1 MGTLWQDVRY
11 GLRMLG
17 RSPGVTVVVV
27 LILGLGI
34 GATTAIFSVVN
45 AVLLR
50 PLPLPDPEQLVM
62 IWEGDRKTPEDFGA
76 VGLLRFLD
84 WQSQCTTLAGMAFF
98 ELEDEKALL
107 SDAGEAVQLVGGRVS
122 PEYFSVLGVT
132 PCLGR
137 TFTAEEAREGGPPVV
152 ILSQETWQRCFASDP
167 AILGKIITLD
177 RKPRTIVGIIPAGF
191 RFLAVADF
199 WIPFPMD
206 ADSVAPVGP
215 GTGRGAHGAYMVG
228 RLKPQV
234 TQAQVQAELEAIA
247 GRRTVYPIF
256 DRDRVVRFTSPRERI
271 VKDARLLLCVFQ
283 AAALLVLLVGTANVA
298 NLLLVRS
305 ESRGREMALRAALGA
320 GRRRIVRQLLTENL
334 LLAAL
339 GGGLGLLVAYWGS
352 LSLSKL
358 AASFLPRMEEVSVD
372 GRVLGFACLLSLAS
386 GLAFGLVPAVR
397 SMKADLNECLKE
409 SGAVRSCTGS
419 HHPLTRRLLVV
430 AEIALSLVLLI
441 GAGLFLKSFVL
452 LNRVR
457 LGFNPW
463 NVLVVKVAGLDAL
476 DPPAGPGLLESLSS
490 LPSVQAVGAV
500 THLPPCKGG
509 RWDDVQIEGEP
520 TTCRVLYQAATP
532 DYFRAMGI
540 AMVKGRGIT
549 EQDIAGAS
557 LVAVVNET
565 FVNRHLH
572 GTDPIGKLLVDDDA
586 RYTVVGVVK
595 DVLNQ
600 TLLQKVYPEVYYS
613 HRQAAF
619 WNGGLVLRTQSDPM
633 RLTAPVRQAVRA
645 TLGEDSVVLFET
657 MEGRLA
663 GSIMPQRFQTA
674 LVALFS
680 AVGLALA
687 AIGIY
692 GVISYSVAQRI
703 REFGVRIA
711 VGAQRTDILQLVV
724 RQALWLVAVGLALG
738 LLGAVVLT
746 RVLKTFLFEV
756 EPLDPLTFLCV
767 SAFLAVVAL
776 LASYVPARRAARIDP
791 MVALR
796 YE

>member
-17 RSPGVTVVVV
+17 RSPGVTAVVV

-34 GATTAIFSVVN
+34 GATTAVFSVVN

-107 SDAGEAVQLVGGRVS
+107 SDGDEVVQLMGGRVA

-132 PCLGR
+132 PRLGR
-137 TFTAEEAREGGPPVV
+137 TFTAEEAREGSPPVI
-152 ILSQETWQRCFASDP
+152 ILSHQVWQRHFVSDP
-167 AILGKIITLD
+167 AILGKTITLD
-177 RKPRTIVGIIPAGF
+177 RKARTIVGIMPPGF

-215 GTGRGAHGAYMVG
+215 GTGRGAHGAYAVG
-228 RLKPQV
+228 RRKPQV
-234 TQAQVQAELEAIA
+234 TDTQVQAELETIA
-247 GRRTVYPIF
+247 ARRTTYPTF
-256 DRDRVVRFTSPRERI
+256 DRDRVVRLTSPRERI
-271 VKDARLLLCVFQ
+271 VKDARLLLYVFQ

-334 LLAAL
+334 LLAGLA
-339 GGGLGLLVAYWGS
+339 GGLGLLVAYWGS
-352 LSLSKL
+352 LGLSKV

-386 GLAFGLVPAVR
+386 GLLFGLAPAVR
-397 SMKADLNECLKE
+397 SMKTDLNECLKE
-409 SGAVRSCTGS
+409 GGASRGCAGSRRSLTG
-419 HHPLTRRLLVV
+419 RLLVV
-430 AEIALSLVLLI
+430 TEIALSLVLLI

-457 LGFNPW
+457 LGFNPK
-463 NVLVVKVAGLDAL
+463 NVLVVMAGFDAL
-476 DPPAGPGLLESLSS
+476 KPPAGPELLERLSS
-490 LPSVQAVGAV
+490 LPGVQAVGAV
-500 THLPPCKGG
+500 THLPPTQAG
-509 RWDDVQIEGEP
+509 RWDDVQIEEEP
-520 TTCRVLYQAATP
+520 TTCTVLYQAVTP
-532 DYFRAMGI
+532 GYFQAMGI
-540 AMVKGRGIT
+540 TVLKGRAIT
-549 EQDIAGAS
+549 EQDLAGAPR
-557 LVAVVNET
+557 VAVVNET
-565 FVNRHLH
+565 FVNRHLR
-572 GTDPIGKLLVDDDA
+572 GADPIGKMLVDGDV
-586 RYTVVGVVK
+586 RYTVVGVLK

-613 HRQAAF
+613 YRQATF

-633 RLTAPVRQAVRA
+633 RLAVPVRQVVRA
-645 TLGEDSVVLFET
+645 TLGENSAVLSET
-657 MEGRLA
+657 MEDRLA
-663 GSIMPQRFQTA
+663 GSILPQRFQTA

-680 AVGLALA
+680 GIGLVLA
-687 AIGIY
+687 AIGVY
-692 GVISYSVAQRI
+692 GVISYSVAQRVH
-703 REFGVRIA
+703 EFGVRIA
-711 VGAQRTDILQLVV
+711 VGARGVDILQLVV

-746 RVLKTFLFEV
+746 RILRTFLFEV

-791 MVALR
+791 MTALR